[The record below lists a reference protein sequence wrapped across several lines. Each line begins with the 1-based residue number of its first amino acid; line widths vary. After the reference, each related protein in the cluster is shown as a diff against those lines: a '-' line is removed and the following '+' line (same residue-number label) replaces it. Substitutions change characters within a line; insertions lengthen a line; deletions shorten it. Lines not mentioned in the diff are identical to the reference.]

1 MILEGYKGVKNV
13 GWFHSCRTCRFCFDY
28 SRLYGMEKRKISL
41 FHDYHYDKVSEED
54 KKAFCTISGIGVVLI
69 EIGLFI
75 TSIIIGITDSMW
87 SFIPF
92 VIGFVAGLIML
103 IYSGI
108 KYNR

>member
-1 MILEGYKGVKNV
+1 MLAGFILVGLVGFVLIILGYMVWKK
-13 GWFHSCRTCRFCFDY
+13 
-28 SRLYGMEKRKISL
+28 EKISL

-69 EIGLFI
+69 GIGLFI

>member
-1 MILEGYKGVKNV
+1 MISSIVVGLIGIVLTVLGYMVWKK
-13 GWFHSCRTCRFCFDY
+13 
-28 SRLYGMEKRKISL
+28 EKISL
-41 FHDYHYDKVSEED
+41 SHDYHYDKVSEED

-69 EIGLFI
+69 GIGLFI

>member
-1 MILEGYKGVKNV
+1 MIGKIIGTIIVCVIGIICTILGYLMWKK
-13 GWFHSCRTCRFCFDY
+13 
-28 SRLYGMEKRKISL
+28 EKISIL
-41 FHDYHYDKVSEED
+41 HSYHYDKVSEED

-69 EIGLFI
+69 GIGLFI

>member
-1 MILEGYKGVKNV
+1 MLAGSILVGFVGFVLIILGYMVWKK
-13 GWFHSCRTCRFCFDY
+13 
-28 SRLYGMEKRKISL
+28 EKISL

-69 EIGLFI
+69 GIGLFI

>member
-1 MILEGYKGVKNV
+1 MMADSILVGLVGFVLIILGYMVWKK
-13 GWFHSCRTCRFCFDY
+13 
-28 SRLYGMEKRKISL
+28 EKISL
-41 FHDYHYDKVSEED
+41 FHDYHYDRVSEED

-69 EIGLFI
+69 GIGLFI

>member
-1 MILEGYKGVKNV
+1 MIGSIIIGLVGIVLIILGYMVWKK
-13 GWFHSCRTCRFCFDY
+13 
-28 SRLYGMEKRKISL
+28 EKISL

-69 EIGLFI
+69 GIGLFI
-75 TSIIIGITDSMW
+75 TAIIIGITDSMR

-92 VIGFVAGLIML
+92 AIGFVVGLIML
-103 IYSGI
+103 IYAGI

>member
-1 MILEGYKGVKNV
+1 MLAGSILVGLVGIVLILLGYMVWKK
-13 GWFHSCRTCRFCFDY
+13 
-28 SRLYGMEKRKISL
+28 EKISL

-69 EIGLFI
+69 GIGLFI
-75 TSIIIGITDSMW
+75 TSIIIGITNSMW

-92 VIGFVAGLIML
+92 VVGFVVGLIML
-103 IYSGI
+103 IYAGI

>member
-1 MILEGYKGVKNV
+1 MLAGSILVGLVGFVLIILGYMVWKK
-13 GWFHSCRTCRFCFDY
+13 
-28 SRLYGMEKRKISL
+28 EKISL
-41 FHDYHYDKVSEED
+41 LHDYHYDKVSEED

-69 EIGLFI
+69 GIGLFI

>member
-1 MILEGYKGVKNV
+1 MLAGSILVGLVGFVLIILGYMVWKK
-13 GWFHSCRTCRFCFDY
+13 
-28 SRLYGMEKRKISL
+28 EKISL

-69 EIGLFI
+69 GIGLFI